1 MCSYALLVHTWLC
14 YFVMKYIYKFH
25 LSNDADFISLILS
38 SRGKCTW
45 KLNKGL
51 SSAPVTQNA
60 IDTLALASPATSCG
74 IPTVVSTEGKSPS
87 SLPVLRSPSL
97 GTTFVAPVWPT
108 VVRSLPSRCKST
120 ALTLLKNAGSSA
132 TLGSQMKHHR
142 FCTLAG
148 DQSVTNS
155 GERYIGEDSHF
166 QHSNSTALRERV
178 LADTSQTATK
188 ALSFKARYKNFI
200 RPLLVNRCLIAP
212 CGINDPWMIFLQRQ
226 TFSILGHN
234 PCYLSS
240 FDITSYED
248 TCKDGEFETFLD
260 LLVSRKGYI
269 IEDWDSSFSTIE
281 PLMYDHGL
289 KQPYDGTNE
298 PLYKGECDASY
309 DNKTGIASLSYIIW
323 KDDKIIY
330 SEVFSDLKCSS
341 SNEAEI
347 HAALA
352 LLYKAEELKISK
364 LHLWTDS
371 RTAASVLTGELSIPW
386 DHAHHDFFL
395 TLRGMRKRFSRLV
408 VTWRPREMLFFPDEL
423 AEIAKSPGCDL
434 RASHTTALEKW
445 SGHLRGLPV
454 HHIEWTNKTATAVRK
469 FKNKI
474 LDEELYGMS
483 GPDVYFVEVEE
494 CRKLDCLVV
503 LK

>member
-1 MCSYALLVHTWLC
+1 MRGAMKPSRAWMGGVRRRAHLAWLGSQQGRLHREQADGGTIPPEPNLTQGPTRNLALL
-14 YFVMKYIYKFH
+14 
-25 LSNDADFISLILS
+25 
-38 SRGKCTW
+38 R
-45 KLNKGL
+45 GL

-74 IPTVVSTEGKSPS
+74 IPTVVSTE
-87 SLPVLRSPSL
+87 
-97 GTTFVAPVWPT
+97 
-108 VVRSLPSRCKST
+108 
-120 ALTLLKNAGSSA
+120 GSSA